1 VLPIH
6 LTITRADTCVYLRS
20 FLTCAAAAKYVE
32 LTPCGNARLKR
43 GRLLL
48 DGPSRFRL
56 ATQFERNELSVII
69 RGLSLSL
76 SLSLDEEN
84 LHHRRTAEGAVY
96 IIKKEERR
104 SPTVC
109 SLSLSLSLSARVDRW
124 QTHKIIQELTFLLI
138 FFLVEAVG
146 WIGMQEKNAKKSLTK
161 KSP

>member
-1 VLPIH
+1 
-6 LTITRADTCVYLRS
+6 
-20 FLTCAAAAKYVE
+20 
-32 LTPCGNARLKR
+32 
-43 GRLLL
+43 
-48 DGPSRFRL
+48 
-56 ATQFERNELSVII
+56 
-69 RGLSLSL
+69 
-76 SLSLDEEN
+76 

-146 WIGMQEKNAKKSLTK
+146 WIGMQEKNAKKNLTK